1 MSARPFWERTLSPRK
16 PRATRALTSKPSCR
30 DMLPAIAADGL
41 ADAVDAFCEH
51 IAFSPEETAQFFSAT
66 RALGFPVRLH
76 ADQLSDLGG
85 ATLGARFSAL
95 SADHLGYANDAG
107 RGCYGP
113 LPALPLCSC
122 RGAFYFIRERRLPPV
137 D

>member
-1 MSARPFWERTLSPRK
+1 
-16 PRATRALTSKPSCR
+16 
-30 DMLPAIAADGL
+30 MLPAIAADGL

-122 RGAFYFIRERRLPPV
+122 RGLSISFASGDFRQSMRSVFTACRSRSRLIAIPAPRR
-137 D
+137 